1 MKAVILVVL
10 SGEELQRF
18 YEILEFVHSHDV
30 GLLGR
35 DQKLLE
41 DLMTTIREAD
51 ASPVGLAVEYHAQ
64 NQN

>member
-18 YEILEFVHSHDV
+18 ADILEWVQSHDI

-35 DQKLLE
+35 DQKLLT
-41 DLMTTIREAD
+41 DLQTTILEAD
-51 ASPVGLAVEYHAQ
+51 GSPVGLAVEYDP